1 MNLLITVIKIIEKCG
16 LDSAA
21 AGVSYVKKVTWN
33 ILTIGPVGAAY
44 HTHPALSEKIF
55 AKKLHF

>member
-21 AGVSYVKKVTWN
+21 AGVSYVKKVT
-33 ILTIGPVGAAY
+33 
-44 HTHPALSEKIF
+44 
-55 AKKLHF
+55 